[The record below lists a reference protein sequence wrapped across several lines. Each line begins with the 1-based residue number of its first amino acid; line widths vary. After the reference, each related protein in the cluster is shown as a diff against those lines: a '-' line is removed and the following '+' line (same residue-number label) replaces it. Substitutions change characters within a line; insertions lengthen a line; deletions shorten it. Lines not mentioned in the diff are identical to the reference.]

1 MTPWGEVPSCRSDPV
16 AVEDE
21 PELSPLFSEI
31 QFTPEDLLDGF
42 ERIQK
47 RSILDDPVVVK
58 AKKMRGKQAD
68 RAFCRP
74 LRQLD

>member
-1 MTPWGEVPSCRSDPV
+1 MTAIDDPIDWMGDDDLELLPLLFEVQLAP
-16 AVEDE
+16 
-21 PELSPLFSEI
+21 
-31 QFTPEDLLDGF
+31 QDLLHGF

-47 RSILDDPVVVK
+47 RPILDDPVVVK

>member
-1 MTPWGEVPSCRSDPV
+1 M
-16 AVEDE
+16 
-21 PELSPLFSEI
+21 
-31 QFTPEDLLDGF
+31 PEDLLDGF

-58 AKKMRGKQAD
+58 AKKVRGKQAY